1 MATYQELKAKAEEL
15 MKQAEQARRAETAAV
30 IADIQARMREFGI
43 TIDDLKGGG
52 RKGKSRGVVAAKYR
66 NPTTGEAWSGRGR
79 SPKWLV
85 DAQAK
90 GRSKDEFLV
99 G

>member
-15 MKQAEQARRAETAAV
+15 MKQAEQARRAEIAAV
-30 IADIQARMREFGI
+30 VADIQARMREYGI
-43 TIDDLKGGG
+43 SIDDLKGGP
-52 RKGKSRGVVAAKYR
+52 RKGKTRGTVAAKYH
-66 NPTTGEAWSGRGR
+66 NPATGESWSGRGR

-90 GRSKDEFLV
+90 GRTKEEFRV
-99 G
+99 S